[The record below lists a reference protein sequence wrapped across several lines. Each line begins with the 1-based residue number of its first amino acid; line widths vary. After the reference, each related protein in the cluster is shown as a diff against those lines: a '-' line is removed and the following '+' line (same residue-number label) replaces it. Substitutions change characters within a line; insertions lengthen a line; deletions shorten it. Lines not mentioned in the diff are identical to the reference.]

1 MNAQEFR
8 EFAKAAVDY
17 VAEYDESVR
26 DRPVLPEVEPG
37 YLARLLP
44 SEPPNEPEN
53 WQQVLQDLDRHI
65 MPGMTHWHSPHFHA
79 YYPAAKSYPS
89 IVGEL
94 LSAGL
99 GCMGFSWIASPACT
113 ELEMLVTDWLAK
125 ILGLPEHF
133 LNSSEGPGGGVLQS
147 SASESTLLSMIAA
160 RQRCCSQ
167 NRAPADRDKLLV
179 YTSNQANLSVEK
191 AARLADMGVRLL
203 PSDERCS
210 LRGSTLL
217 EHLERDAKRGYVA
230 CIFVAT
236 LGTTSTCA
244 FDRLDEIGPICRER
258 GIWLHV
264 DAAYAGAAFVCPEYR
279 ELMAGIEHVDSFTF
293 NPHKWLLVNADCSV
307 HWIKDSRE
315 LTEPFKVDRVYI
327 TNDPNRASSK
337 SSSIAPRD
345 YRHWQ
350 LSLSRRFRALKIW
363 LVLRLYGVE
372 GLRKHIRDSVGLAQ
386 QFEKLVAADERF
398 EMPIQSSMAV
408 VCFRIKGKNE
418 LTRRLLD
425 KLMLR
430 RNVYVVPSVY
440 RKLLIIRFVVCSQL
454 TQAEDVAY
462 AWREMSEQAQLV
474 LDECAKDERQLLL
487 PQRVDCP
494 DDDDDPLVIQIQQNG
509 RRRSSGD
516 DTMCRERFELARN
529 RVDTGK
535 NSSGSVQH
543 SISAAFFKLFAGA
556 FKNDHRQLA

>member
-17 VAEYDESVR
+17 VAEYDESIR

-44 SEPPNEPEN
+44 SEPPNEPET

-113 ELEMLVTDWLAK
+113 ELEMLVTDWLAQ

-160 RQRCCSQ
+160 RQRLRRSIFFVQ
-167 NRAPADRDKLLV
+167 SLFLIKWIVDRFAD
-179 YTSNQANLSVEK
+179 QANLSVEK

-210 LRGSTLL
+210 LRGPTLL
-217 EHLERDAKRGYVA
+217 EHLERDAKLGYVA
-230 CIFVAT
+230 CIVVAT

-307 HWIKDSRE
+307 HW
-315 LTEPFKVDRVYI
+315 Y
-327 TNDPNRASSK
+327 
-337 SSSIAPRD
+337 
-345 YRHWQ
+345 HWQ

-372 GLRKHIRDSVGLAQ
+372 GLRKHIRDTVGLAQ
-386 QFEKLVAADERF
+386 QFERLVEADERF
-398 EMPIQSSMAV
+398 EMPVQSSMAV

-425 KLMLR
+425 KIMLR

-474 LDECAKDERQLLL
+474 LDECATDERQLLI
-487 PQRVDCP
+487 PQQVDCP
-494 DDDDDPLVIQIQQNG
+494 DNDDDPLVVQIQHNSD
-509 RRRSSGD
+509 RRSPED
-516 DTMCRERFELARN
+516 DTMCGERFELVRN
-529 RVDTGK
+529 RVDTSMKK
-535 NSSGSVQH
+535 NASGSVQH